1 MPRLVS
7 SRALLL
13 LVDRPTGPGPVVL
26 GNVRLSLGQEVEQ
39 EKQRTGAESLL
50 AEEGLS
56 VTGPSPQEGRGSL
69 CPGLVWRCWAG
80 YSSASGLASNSEALG
95 GPRAA
100 SPKSDFG
107 F

>member
-50 AEEGLS
+50 AEEGLG
-56 VTGPSPQEGRGSL
+56 VTGPSGGK
-69 CPGLVWRCWAG
+69 GLPVPRPCLEMLGWLLQCL
-80 YSSASGLASNSEALG
+80 GLGLQL
-95 GPRAA
+95 
-100 SPKSDFG
+100 
-107 F
+107 

>member
-1 MPRLVS
+1 M
-7 SRALLL
+7 
-13 LVDRPTGPGPVVL
+13 
-26 GNVRLSLGQEVEQ
+26 RLSLGQEVEQ

-50 AEEGLS
+50 AEEGLG
-56 VTGPSPQEGRGSL
+56 VTGPQEGRGSL
-69 CPGLVWRCWAG
+69 CPGLLWRCWAG
-80 YSSASGLASNSEALG
+80 YSSASGLASTSEALG